1 MADCGFFSWGPGDT
15 FRASVFAINDEARV
29 CRGARITAR
38 ILDQQLQKVH
48 EDSWSTDVPASG
60 HAGEAHEIQWPI
72 PANLPEGYFFLELTL
87 ATGDGSRLSRRAYWL
102 RSLHSLADPAARRQW
117 QAQPVLEPLTQ
128 TGPWLR
134 PQIEQLPTA
143 LRSHANFRQKNK
155 KEAEL
160 ILTVENTGTRVA
172 YPVSIELLPDIYSAL
187 WTDNY
192 FWLAP
197 GETATLQG
205 IVRLDMQGLDPITNP
220 AVAQRSDL
228 SLRVSAWNAPAVI
241 LHL

>member
-1 MADCGFFSWGPGDT
+1 
-15 FRASVFAINDEARV
+15 
-29 CRGARITAR
+29 
-38 ILDQQLQKVH
+38 
-48 EDSWSTDVPASG
+48 
-60 HAGEAHEIQWPI
+60 
-72 PANLPEGYFFLELTL
+72 
-87 ATGDGSRLSRRAYWL
+87 
-102 RSLHSLADPAARRQW
+102 
-117 QAQPVLEPLTQ
+117 LTQ